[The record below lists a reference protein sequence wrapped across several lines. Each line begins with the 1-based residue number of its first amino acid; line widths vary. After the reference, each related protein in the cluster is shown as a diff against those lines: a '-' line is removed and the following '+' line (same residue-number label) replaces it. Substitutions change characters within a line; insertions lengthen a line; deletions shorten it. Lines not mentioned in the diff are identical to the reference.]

1 MFNSRRKH
9 EHREADF
16 RLPSVGYKLYST
28 VALVLPISV
37 VVSGV
42 V

>member
-1 MFNSRRKH
+1 MYNM
-9 EHREADF
+9 
-16 RLPSVGYKLYST
+16 YYST

-42 V
+42 A